1 MWATIYV
8 QLGLGRVT
16 KQFSQTFGWLCIL
29 ALSMIVLAC
38 SAETEPTVQSQ
49 DSGSATFEPEPTF
62 VRVTATPAPID
73 TPTPA
78 AIPTVPSVSTAEQL
92 ADPVF
97 PDWLDPELT
106 DVRPSDEKIIQGW
119 TDFLSDTVIT
129 NQLFGNSQE
138 HFCADGTHFSRAW
151 PSLELVESPEDWS
164 VTLHPGLSSSDWGT
178 VQIQSIPIS
187 RIGGKL
193 WGGQQEHEIRR
204 SLKCL
209 ELAATSG
216 P

>member
-1 MWATIYV
+1 MAGFASRLLV
-8 QLGLGRVT
+8 AVGL
-16 KQFSQTFGWLCIL
+16 L
-29 ALSMIVLAC
+29 AMTVAAC
-38 SAETEPTVQSQ
+38 AE
-49 DSGSATFEPEPTF
+49 SGSTSPTQDAASAAVEPTF
-62 VRVTATPAPID
+62 VRLTVTPAPID
-73 TPTPA
+73 TPTPV
-78 AIPTVPSVSTAEQL
+78 AIPAVPSVFKAERL

-106 DVRPSDEKIIQGW
+106 DVQPNDEKIIQGW

-138 HFCADGTHFSRAW
+138 HFCADGTHFSRIW
-151 PSLELVESPEDWS
+151 PSLELVESSEDWS
-164 VTLHPGLSSSDWGT
+164 VTRPPDLPSSDWGT

>member
-1 MWATIYV
+1 MV
-8 QLGLGRVT
+8 
-16 KQFSQTFGWLCIL
+16 
-29 ALSMIVLAC
+29 VLAC
-38 SAETEPTVQSQ
+38 SAETEPAVQSQ
-49 DSGSATFEPEPTF
+49 DSGSATSEPEPTF
-62 VRVTATPAPID
+62 VRATVTPAPID
-73 TPTPA
+73 TPTLA
-78 AIPTVPSVSTAEQL
+78 AIPAVPSVFTKKL

-106 DVRPSDEKIIQGW
+106 DVRPGDEEIIQGW

-138 HFCADGTHFSRAW
+138 HFCADGTHFSRVW
-151 PSLELVESPEDWS
+151 PSLDLIESSEDWS
-164 VTLHPGLSSSDWGT
+164 VTRPPDLPSSDWGT
-178 VQIQSIPIS
+178 VQIQSIPVS

-193 WGGQQEHEIRR
+193 WGGQLEHEIRR

-209 ELAATSG
+209 ELAAISG